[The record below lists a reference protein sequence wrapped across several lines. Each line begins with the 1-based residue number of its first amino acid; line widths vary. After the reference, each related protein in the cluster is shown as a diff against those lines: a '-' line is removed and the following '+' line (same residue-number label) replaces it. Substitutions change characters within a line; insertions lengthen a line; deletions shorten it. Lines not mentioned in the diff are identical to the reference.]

1 MLVPIFTLKLNH
13 KVVPQTVAVG
23 KYDGRHPALTCAT
36 TGGKV
41 LVHSPHTKRQEYNQD
56 ISLLNINQQITS
68 LAAGRLDPEADGDL
82 LVVGSP
88 TNILVYDINN
98 NRDVF
103 YKDCPD
109 GANTVIIGT
118 LGSFTSPLTL
128 VGGNCSIQGYNK
140 LGEDTFWTVTGD
152 NVRSLCLADFDG
164 DGMNELIVGSEDY
177 DIRIF
182 RDDEIIAEMTE
193 TEVITNLCRL
203 NDYRFGYALSNGT
216 VGVYDG
222 SIRAWRIK
230 SKNRAVTTHGFDLN
244 GDGVL
249 ELITGWSNG
258 KIDARSD
265 KTGEVIFKDNFDH
278 SIAGIVQADYRLDS
292 NAKGDQLICV
302 SVEGEVKGFNPAT
315 GEAGTTLMNTNV
327 EQETIRELSLRK
339 QNLMLELKNYAENSK
354 LALSGEAAVL
364 ASALSGDFGR
374 KNAAQGK
381 GGFPGLK
388 GLMPGGNSS
397 GFDTSGGGGDGAL
410 RPGQTGLIAGQSSG
424 GAPMG
429 PGGQLALAGL
439 LGSQGHS
446 LIPGGQSQSGEFP
459 NFKLG
464 ASSLGESGRTMGM
477 IPANTQLETSILV
490 NPGNQNVP
498 PFVELKI
505 ATTNDTIIRVA
516 LIFAEGIFEGES
528 HVIHPSAA
536 AVSSSVSVPLIP
548 PKDVPVDLHIKA
560 MIGQKNSS
568 HFHVFELTRELPRFA
583 MFVLVDN
590 EQPDPRSSVHFTLNE
605 RPQRAFMWLNQNFL
619 LSQNLVCEGD
629 LHVTFFSLRGS
640 GLLRIRM
647 SQAGQFAIHT
657 DDMDLAGN
665 VIQSLAEFLKIEDL
679 QTIVDFPVETE
690 TLKQI
695 LIKVDELHRVRT
707 KLTAEMADHSNL
719 IRSMVV
725 RAEDAR
731 IMADMKSM
739 RRGYMELSD
748 LNRDLVAGYNI
759 RCNNHQEL
767 VLGLK
772 QINQIIQKASR
783 VRVGKYKNQVVTLCR
798 TAIKNNNTSSLFKII
813 NTGVA

>member
-1 MLVPIFTLKLNH
+1 
-13 KVVPQTVAVG
+13 
-23 KYDGRHPALTCAT
+23 
-36 TGGKV
+36 
-41 LVHSPHTKRQEYNQD
+41 
-56 ISLLNINQQITS
+56 
-68 LAAGRLDPEADGDL
+68 
-82 LVVGSP
+82 
-88 TNILVYDINN
+88 
-98 NRDVF
+98 
-103 YKDCPD
+103 
-109 GANTVIIGT
+109 
-118 LGSFTSPLTL
+118 
-128 VGGNCSIQGYNK
+128 
-140 LGEDTFWTVTGD
+140 
-152 NVRSLCLADFDG
+152 
-164 DGMNELIVGSEDY
+164 
-177 DIRIF
+177 
-182 RDDEIIAEMTE
+182 
-193 TEVITNLCRL
+193 VITNLCRL
-203 NDYRFGYALSNGT
+203 NEYRFGYALSNGT

-364 ASALSGDFGR
+364 AAALSGDLGR
-374 KNAAQGK
+374 KNGAQGK

-439 LGSQGHS
+439 LGSPGHS

-505 ATTNDTIIRVA
+505 ATTNDTIIRAA

-536 AVSSSVSVPLIP
+536 VVSSSVSVPLIP

-568 HFHVFELTRELPRFA
+568 HFHVFELTRELPRFS

-731 IMADMKSM
+731 IMGDMKSM